1 MALQIV
7 GQGPQGP
14 GGRGDLPQ
22 GALQVG
28 HGGGIERVSL
38 WMEER
43 AAEPSFRVAS
53 RLARVFSAAEDSP
66 AVRVIQAL
74 GQFG

>member
-1 MALQIV
+1 
-7 GQGPQGP
+7 
-14 GGRGDLPQ
+14 
-22 GALQVG
+22 
-28 HGGGIERVSL
+28 
-38 WMEER
+38 MEER